1 MSRRDTVQRF
11 TGTGVN
17 DNDLLFT
24 TGSVEQHSL
33 FQLMSTAGSVDVE
46 VTLDGTNWSTAAL
59 AMEDQGATAVTTY
72 VVATTAG
79 RMAKFCGIF
88 TAVRVRQVGATAA
101 TAVLLCGSD

>member
-1 MSRRDTVQRF
+1 MSRREAVQRF
-11 TGTGVN
+11 SGTGTN

-24 TGSVEQHSL
+24 TSSVEQYGL

-46 VTLDGTNWSTAAL
+46 VTLDGANWSTAAL

-79 RMAKFCGIF
+79 RMAQFRGRF
-88 TAVRVRQVGATAA
+88 TAIRVRQAGATAA
-101 TAVLLCGSD
+101 TAVLLCGDD